1 MSRTI
6 DQKVVE
12 MRFDNAQFEQNVK
25 TSMGTLD
32 DLKKS
37 LNMDG
42 ATRGLENV
50 NQAANNMTFDK
61 MASGIEALQNRFST
75 LGIIG
80 MRVIQN
86 LTDAAMN
93 FVNKGL
99 NFVTDGIV
107 QGGIRRAMNLENAH
121 FQLQGLLKDET
132 KVTAVM
138 KNVQDAVDGTAYGL
152 DSAAKAASQLAASGM
167 AAGDDMFKALRG
179 IAGVAAMTNSDYE
192 SIADIFTT
200 VAGNGRLMGMQ
211 LTQLASRGLNAA
223 ATLGEQLGV
232 TEAEVRDMVSKGKID
247 FQTFAN
253 AMDDA
258 FGEHAKKAN
267 ETFTGSISNIKS
279 ALGRIGALFISPL
292 IEQNGPVVKLLN
304 AIRERINDVKNALVP
319 LADTFTNFIKNTA
332 TKLAL
337 FLGDLKIDKSVENF
351 VNIAT
356 PLGGALANV
365 FSALISVLKKAG
377 EAFKMVF
384 PEEAVQGVVKFCEHL
399 KELSKNLKLGEK
411 PAENLRDAFRGFF
424 SIIKLQINFIK
435 AIGDGI
441 GKLASKLTGL
451 PSNIFEIAGAIGR
464 WVTSTVDAIEQN
476 GILSTVIGNFGETLG
491 DAMYSIRDYLKET
504 DLLQKFGETISSVFS
519 KIGSIITG
527 VGPKIKDILGSIGA
541 GISNFLKNA
550 KLDMAF
556 DGAILASV
564 FYNFKN
570 ILIQVRKFLTD
581 ADPLRKIKD
590 TVSQIYDTLFQLEK
604 KLNADYFVTIG
615 AALLMFAASLLILSS
630 IDGKKLAASLGAITV
645 MFAELV
651 GVMKLMGSMN
661 LSDSKTFKTLQ
672 KSLIKI
678 GTALLLL
685 AIALR
690 ITAGALKTF
699 AKVAEMDSAWE
710 GFALMATTLMTLI
723 GAMLLVSK
731 LKAKVIAGATA
742 ILIMSVALAALAV
755 AIGAFSIVASM
766 DSVWTG
772 FGLLAA
778 TLSVLLVALL
788 ALSKMS
794 AKILVGAAAMVVM
807 AGALTILG
815 VAIGIFA
822 MAASAKSAWEGL
834 GLMAVSLGVLLV
846 SLLVLS
852 QMSAKI
858 LIGAVAMVVMS
869 GALMV
874 LASAIGEFAIVAS
887 MSSAWEGLGLMA
899 AAIIVLTAACVGL
912 SAIAAPVLVGAAVLL
927 VMAAALAAFGAG
939 LAVVSATIPAVA
951 LAFSVL
957 GPAIYGLAKSVGLA
971 IAYLMAS
978 VGQGLE
984 GVLTGIADG
993 IEAII
998 ASVGEGIGRGL
1009 TGLSE
1014 GLSNI
1019 SESIS
1024 EVGISVGNVG
1034 DGIERFGNGIRTL
1047 EGIAWIS
1054 TAAGMLSIAK
1064 SMKSLNENKFD
1075 GDTTDITNYVN
1086 AINSMVVTIEN
1097 LSIRMLTAGRN
1108 LASSFGST
1116 LVFTIRSYYSSVY
1129 SAGQY
1134 VVSGFISGINSKTAS
1149 AVSAARALGNAT
1161 NAALKS
1167 ALRERSPSKI
1177 SYQFGEYYGLGL
1189 AYGMDDTS
1197 NKAEKSATNL
1207 GKSAI
1212 KGLKYAISKV
1222 SEIMGDN
1229 MDANPVI
1236 TPVIDLTNVK
1246 SGGRQLNG
1254 MLTDM
1259 TNKSIGLSSSVSL
1272 ANSVSSGMRSSMEV
1286 QDSSVV
1292 DSIKNLIN
1300 TLKDNDSATMN
1311 NTFNINGTNAK
1322 EIASEV
1328 SKILQTQVERRA
1340 ASWA

>member
-32 DLKKS
+32 NLKKS

-50 NQAANNMTFDK
+50 NQAVNNMSFDK
-61 MASGIEALQNRFST
+61 MVSGIEALQDRFST

-86 LTDAAMN
+86 LTDAAMS

-132 KVTAVM
+132 KVQAVM

-152 DSAAKAASQLAASGM
+152 DAAAKAASQFAASGLE
-167 AAGDDMFKALRG
+167 AGDEMYRALRG
-179 IAGVAAMTNSDYE
+179 IAGVAAMANSDYE

-211 LTQLASRGLNAA
+211 LTQLSSRGLNVPSI
-223 ATLGEQLGV
+223 LGKELGKTEVEIREMV
-232 TEAEVRDMVSKGKID
+232 TKGQIS
-247 FQTFAN
+247 FQTFAD
-253 AMDDA
+253 AMDSA

-292 IEQNGPVVKLLN
+292 IEQNNPVIKLLN
-304 AIRERINDVKNALVP
+304 AIRERINNIKDGLKP
-319 LADTFTNFIKNTA
+319 LALTFTNFVKNVA
-332 TKLAL
+332 GKLANT
-337 FLGDLKIDKSVENF
+337 FGNLKVDKSVENF
-351 VNIAT
+351 VKIVT

-365 FSALISVLKKAG
+365 FSALISVFKKAG

-384 PEEAVQGVVKFCEHL
+384 PEEAVQGVIKFCEHL
-399 KELSKNLKLGEK
+399 KELSKNLKLTGK
-411 PAENLRDAFRGFF
+411 PAENLRDAFGGFF
-424 SIIKLQINFIK
+424 SIIKLQINVIK

-451 PSNIFEIAGAIGR
+451 PSDIFEIAGAIGR

-476 GILSTVIGNFGETLG
+476 GILSIVIGDFGETLG
-491 DAMYSIRDYLKET
+491 DAMSSIRDYLKET
-504 DLLQKFGETISSVFS
+504 NLLQKFGETISSVFS

-527 VGPKIKDILGSIGA
+527 VGPKIKDILKGIGEGLSTFFKDADLGFSIGG
-541 GISNFLKNA
+541 GIFAALFYNLKNVFVQIRKIA
-550 KLDMAF
+550 DRVSPFA
-556 DGAILASV
+556 AIGNTLG
-564 FYNFKN
+564 
-570 ILIQVRKFLTD
+570 QVR
-581 ADPLRKIKD
+581 
-590 TVSQIYDTLFQLEK
+590 DTLFQWEK
-604 KLNADYFVTIG
+604 DINADYFLKIG
-615 AALLMFAASLLILSS
+615 VSLLMLAASLMMIAS
-630 IDGKKLAASLGAITV
+630 IDDKSLAASLGAITV

-651 GVMKLMGSMN
+651 GVMKLMSAMK
-661 LSDSKTFKTLQ
+661 LKDSKTFKTLQ

-710 GFALMATTLMTLI
+710 GFALMAATLMTLI

-731 LKAKVIAGATA
+731 LKAKVIAGASA
-742 ILIMSVALAALAV
+742 VLIMSVALTALAV

-794 AKILVGAAAMVVM
+794 AKILVGAAAMIVM

-815 VAIGIFA
+815 VAIGVFA

-834 GLMAVSLGVLLV
+834 GLMAASLGVLLV
-846 SLLVLS
+846 SLLALS

-858 LIGAVAMVVMS
+858 LIGAVAMVIMS
-869 GALMV
+869 GALMI

-899 AAIIVLTAACVGL
+899 AAIVVLTAACVGL

-984 GVLTGIADG
+984 GVLTGIAEG
-993 IEAII
+993 IENII
-998 ASVGEGIGRGL
+998 AAVGEGIGRGL

-1014 GLSNI
+1014 GLSDI

-1024 EVGISVGNVG
+1024 EVGTSVGDVG

-1054 TAAGMLSIAK
+1054 TAAGMISIAK
-1064 SMKSLNENKFD
+1064 AMKDLNKNKFD

-1097 LSIRMLTAGRN
+1097 FSSRMRTAGRN

-1116 LVFTIRSYYSSVY
+1116 LVSTIRSYYSSVY

-1134 VVSGFISGINSKTAS
+1134 VVSGFINGINSKTA
-1149 AVSAARALGNAT
+1149 AAKSAARALGNAT

-1177 SYQFGEYYGLGL
+1177 SYKFGEDYSQGL
-1189 AYGMDDTS
+1189 ANGMDDTS

-1207 GKSAI
+1207 GRSAI

>member
-32 DLKKS
+32 NLKKS

-50 NQAANNMTFDK
+50 NQAVNNMSFDK

-86 LTDAAMN
+86 LTDAAMS

-99 NFVTDGIV
+99 NFVTEGIV

-152 DSAAKAASQLAASGM
+152 DAAAKAASQLAASGM
-167 AAGDDMFKALRG
+167 AAGNDMFKALRG

-253 AMDDA
+253 AMDNA

-279 ALGRIGALFISPL
+279 ALGRIGALFVSPL
-292 IEQNGPVVKLLN
+292 IEQNGPVVKFLN
-304 AIRERINDVKNALVP
+304 VIRERINDIKNALVP
-319 LADTFTNFIKNTA
+319 LADTFTNFVKNIA
-332 TKLAL
+332 GKLANT
-337 FLGDLKIDKSVENF
+337 FSNLKVDKSVENF
-351 VNIAT
+351 VNIVV

-365 FSALISVLKKAG
+365 FSALISVFKKAG

-384 PEEAVQGVVKFCEHL
+384 PEEAVQGVIKFCERL
-399 KELSKNLKLGEK
+399 KELSKNLKLSEK
-411 PAENLRDAFRGFF
+411 PAENLRDAFGGFF

-451 PSNIFEIAGAIGR
+451 PSDIFEIAGAIGR

-491 DAMYSIRDYLKET
+491 DAISSVRDYLKET
-504 DLLQKFGETISSVFS
+504 NLLQKAGETIASIFS
-519 KIGSIITG
+519 KIVSIVTG
-527 VGPKIKDILGSIGA
+527 VGPKIKDLLGDIGA
-541 GISNFLKNA
+541 GISNFVKNADLDFALGGGVFAALFWNLKNVLVQFRKIA
-550 KLDMAF
+550 DRTSPFA
-556 DGAILASV
+556 AIGNTLS
-564 FYNFKN
+564 
-570 ILIQVRKFLTD
+570 QVR
-581 ADPLRKIKD
+581 
-590 TVSQIYDTLFQLEK
+590 DTLFEWERT
-604 KLNADYFVTIG
+604 LNGDYFLKIG
-615 AALLMFAASLLILSS
+615 AALFMLAVSLAVLSA
-630 IDGKKLAASLGAITV
+630 IDGKKLATSLGAITV

-651 GVMKLMGSMN
+651 GVMKLMSAMK
-661 LSDSKTFKTLQ
+661 LKDSKTFKTLQ

-710 GFALMATTLMTLI
+710 GFGLMAATLMTLI

-731 LKAKVIAGATA
+731 LKAKVIAGASA

-794 AKILVGAAAMVVM
+794 AKILVGAAAMIVM

-815 VAIGIFA
+815 VAMGVFA
-822 MAASAKSAWEGL
+822 IAASMRSAWAGL
-834 GLMAVSLGVLLV
+834 GLMAASLGVLML
-846 SLLVLS
+846 SLLALGA
-852 QMSAKI
+852 MGPMI
-858 LIGAVAMVVMS
+858 LVGAAAMLVMAGS
-869 GALMV
+869 LV
-874 LASAIGEFAIVAS
+874 ILAAAIGEFAIVAS

-899 AAIIVLTAACVGL
+899 AAIVVLTAACVGL
-912 SAIAAPVLVGAAVLL
+912 SAIAAPVLVGAGVLL
-927 VMAAALAAFGAG
+927 VMAAALAVFGAG

-957 GPAIYGLAKSVGLA
+957 GPAIYGLAQNVGLA

-978 VGQGLE
+978 VGQGLD
-984 GVLTGIADG
+984 GLLTGIAAG
-993 IEAII
+993 IEEII

-1014 GLSNI
+1014 GLSDI
-1019 SESIS
+1019 SKSIS
-1024 EVGISVGNVG
+1024 EVGTSVGDVG

-1047 EGIAWIS
+1047 EGIAWVS

-1064 SMKSLNENKFD
+1064 AMKDLNKNKFD

-1086 AINSMVVTIEN
+1086 AMNSMVVTIEN
-1097 LSIRMLTAGRN
+1097 LSSRMQTAGRN

-1116 LVFTIRSYYSSVY
+1116 LVSTIRSYYSSVY

-1134 VVSGFISGINSKTAS
+1134 VVSGFINGINSKTA
-1149 AVSAARALGNAT
+1149 AAKSAARALGNAT

-1229 MDANPVI
+1229 IDANPVI

-1259 TNKSIGLSSSVSL
+1259 TSKSIGLSSSISL

-1322 EIASEV
+1322 EIAIEV